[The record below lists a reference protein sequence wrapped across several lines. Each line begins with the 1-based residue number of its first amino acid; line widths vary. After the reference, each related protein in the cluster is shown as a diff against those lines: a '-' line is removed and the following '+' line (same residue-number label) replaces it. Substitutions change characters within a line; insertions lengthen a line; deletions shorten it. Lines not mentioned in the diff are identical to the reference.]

1 MTSPDNHWSYQEAL
15 RISNFNKESETT
27 PMKKTILV
35 VDDFASI
42 RQFVCET
49 LERKGYS
56 TLGATN
62 GNEALTVLS
71 ENSNTVDLVLTDY
84 NMPECTGFE
93 LLKKIKENPSVAKV
107 PVIFLTTESS
117 PEKMRSAKEAG
128 LAAWIKKPYRAET
141 FFAQI
146 DNVINNG

>member
-1 MTSPDNHWSYQEAL
+1 
-15 RISNFNKESETT
+15 
-27 PMKKTILV
+27 MKKMILV

-62 GNEALTVLS
+62 GTEAYNVLS
-71 ENSNTVDLVLTDY
+71 QNLYQVNLVLTDY
-84 NMPECTGFE
+84 NMPDCTGFE
-93 LLKKIKENPSVAKV
+93 LQNKIKGNPDSSKV
-107 PVIFLTTESS
+107 PVVFLTTESN
-117 PEKMRSAKEAG
+117 PDKMRSAKEAG
-128 LAAWIKKPYRAET
+128 LAAWIKKPYKAES

-146 DNVINNG
+146 ENALVNG